1 MTDTVSTMS
10 PSPLA
15 TVEDDGLLG
24 RAVARR
30 RAALDATVGPAAPR
44 TPASAIRIL
53 AADTLDAGRVL
64 ADAARAT
71 GATWLP
77 VVAELD
83 RIVIGPVVRP
93 GSVGCDL
100 CLAARRAGARADD
113 AESRALG
120 ERYGAAYSDHV
131 SPLLTPLAA
140 DLAAAL
146 AEALSVEALSVEA
159 AERVAEAPK
168 VTVLRLADLRI
179 SHHRLVPDPHC
190 PHCGRLPDDGRDHA
204 VIARQPRLKPNPD
217 TARIRDLSGE
227 AAALEARY
235 VDDETGVVKGLTPRG
250 LHTLPFV
257 EAKAGPRESV
267 DGGYGRA
274 FDFRTARVT
283 AIAEAL
289 ERLGGGR
296 PGGRRT
302 VVAGSHRELSAA
314 HPGEVLDPSRV
325 GAHEPGRYLEPDFPY
340 QPYHPDLSMP
350 WVWGFSLTGE
360 HPLLVP
366 ESLAYYRTRRHTSG
380 PRPFVSE
387 ISNGCALGGCVE
399 EAALYGLLEL
409 AERDAFLRTW
419 YTSTP
424 APSIDLTTARD
435 RRIPLLT
442 DQIRRQH
449 GYRVA
454 VFDVTGE
461 ERVPC
466 FWAVAQDAVPDP
478 DRPAVL
484 CAAGSGL
491 DPERGVLSA
500 LHELVTVV
508 EAYLMLYPERRREAE
523 RMRIDSEL
531 VRQMDDHALLYCDAV
546 AAERLDFLLAAEHG
560 DPAAPGLD
568 LSVLTEQYAWPRNA
582 DLRSDLDELV
592 SRYAASGLEVIVVD
606 QTTPEHAASGLSCVK
621 VLSPGLLPMTFGH
634 HLRRVH
640 GLDRAL
646 RPPRRPCPGTGVNR
660 GDGIGPIRETGR
672 PLTPDQLN
680 PWPHPFP

>member
-1 MTDTVSTMS
+1 MTDTVSTTS
-10 PSPLA
+10 PSLLA
-15 TVEDDGLLG
+15 PDDGLLG

-30 RAALDATVGPAAPR
+30 RGAPDATAGLAASR

-53 AADTLDAGRVL
+53 AADTPDAGRVL

-100 CLAARRAGARADD
+100 CLAARRAGARSDD

-131 SPLLTPLAA
+131 SPLLTTLAV
-140 DLAAAL
+140 DLAATL
-146 AEALSVEALSVEA
+146 AEALSVEA

-190 PHCGRLPDDGRDHA
+190 PHCGRLPDDGRELA

-217 TARIRDLSGE
+217 TARVRDLTGE

-302 VVAGSHRELSAA
+302 VVAGSYRELSAA

-340 QPYHPDLSMP
+340 QSYHPDLSMP

-366 ESLAYYRTRRHTSG
+366 ESLAYYRTRRHARG

-419 YTSTP
+419 YTRTP
-424 APSIDLTTARD
+424 APPIDLTTARD
-435 RRIPLLT
+435 RRIPLLA
-442 DQIRRQH
+442 DQLRRQH

-466 FWAVAQDAVPDP
+466 FWAVAQDAVGGP

-546 AAERLDFLLAAEHG
+546 AAERLDFLLAAEHA
-560 DPAAPGLD
+560 DPAAPRLD
-568 LSVLTEQYAWPRNA
+568 LRALTEHYAWPRNA
-582 DLRSDLDELV
+582 DLRADLDELV
-592 SRYAASGLEVIVVD
+592 GRYAASGLEVIVVD

-634 HLRRVH
+634 HLRRVD

-646 RPPRRPCPGTGVNR
+646 RPPRRPVPGTGVTR
-660 GDGIGPIRETGR
+660 GDDGGTGTDPIHETSR